1 MASKHILTLEVPET
15 ANDRLLRVVDTSS
28 YLSNLPVECGTL
40 QITSPGF
47 NAPRNIEAIP
57 GFNLVLNACTL
68 GIQVTGCDSD
78 NEPLPDGI
86 YVIRYSVS
94 PNDKVWVEYN
104 HLRTTQTLNAY
115 YKKLCEIDVA
125 ACEPSTE
132 VKQAMYEMKYI
143 RTLIDAAK
151 AKVEYCGNPS
161 EGLELL
167 QYAIKR
173 LKNLDCNSLC

>member
-15 ANDRLLRVVDTSS
+15 ANEKILRLVDTSS
-28 YLSNLPVECGTL
+28 YVSTLPIECGTL

-47 NAPRNIEAIP
+47 NAPRNIEALP

-68 GIQVTGCDSD
+68 GIQTVGCDND

-86 YVIRYSVS
+86 YIIRYSIS

-115 YKKLCEIDVA
+115 YKKLCEFDVA
-125 ACEPSTE
+125 ACEPSGE
-132 VKQAMYEMKYI
+132 MKKQLAEMKYI

-151 AKVEYCGNPS
+151 AKVEYCGEPGN
-161 EGLELL
+161 GLELL
-167 QYAIKR
+167 QYAIKK
-173 LKNLDCNSLC
+173 LKSIDCSSIC